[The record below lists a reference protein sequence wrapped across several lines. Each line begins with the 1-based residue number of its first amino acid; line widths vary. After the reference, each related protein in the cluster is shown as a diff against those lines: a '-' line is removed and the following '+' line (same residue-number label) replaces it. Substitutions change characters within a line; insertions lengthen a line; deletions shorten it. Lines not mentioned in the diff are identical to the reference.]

1 MQLSLTE
8 LVLRTVPEGLI
19 LILAAYVFS
28 KIKTDK
34 NKILVSGII
43 LGITTY
49 LVRLLPVDFGVHTII
64 IIVANII
71 LLVNINKIN
80 LFNAISSALLSMFT
94 LVICDLANFYF
105 IENILKISFDSLTS
119 SILIKTLWGLPSL
132 ILYLAI
138 IALTFYKN
146 NNIKVREA

>member
-1 MQLSLTE
+1 MQLTLTE
-8 LVLRTVPEGLI
+8 LILRTVPEGII
-19 LILAAYVFS
+19 LILAGYVFS
-28 KIKTDK
+28 KMKIDK

-49 LVRLLPVDFGVHTII
+49 LVRFLPVDFGVHTII

-132 ILYLAI
+132 ILYLVI
-138 IALTFYKN
+138 IALMFYKN
-146 NNIKVREA
+146 NNIKVREV